1 MDIVIL
7 ICCIIIIALLV
18 FSIMKSN
25 KTVVSNNNN
34 GEIEELNK
42 KIDILKSN
50 LDAQSNLLMNQSIS
64 QGNSTVKQISI
75 LGDSLRDEQGRQQA
89 RTNEILAKIDNK
101 MLALIKENAD
111 SLDKIRQDI
120 LLTLESIRKSNAESL
135 NKINST
141 VKENTE
147 SLDKIRQEVLENFDR
162 IRNSNTESLN
172 KINGTVKE
180 NTENLDKIRQDI
192 LATFE
197 NIRRSNTESLDKI
210 NNTAKENTE
219 SLDKIRQQILK
230 NLDDI
235 RNSNAESLDKINDTV
250 NEKLQKTLDDRI
262 SKSFETVNKRLAEVY
277 EGLGEMKN
285 VASGVSDLKNVLSNV
300 KTRGI
305 MGEIQLGAILNEIL
319 APEQFEEQ
327 ITVNPNSSEKV
338 DFAVKLPGMEDGE
351 YVYLPI
357 DSKFPGDTY
366 SNLLT
371 AYDSGNPDELKAK
384 RKVLELEIK
393 RCAKSIH
400 DKYIVPPYTTDFAIM
415 FLPFEGLYAEV
426 VNMGLVEVLQKEYK
440 INIAG
445 PSTMAAMLNSLQMG
459 FRTLAIQKKS
469 GEVWKILEGAKKEFN
484 NFEKVLN
491 KTRER
496 LKQAD
501 DELEK
506 LVGTR
511 TRAINRKLNT
521 VATLDSSEDTEKLLD
536 IN

>member
-25 KTVVSNNNN
+25 KTAVSNNNN

-75 LGDSLRDEQGRQQA
+75 LGDSLRDEQGRQQTRA
-89 RTNEILAKIDNK
+89 NEILAKIDNK

-120 LLTLESIRKSNAESL
+120 LVTLENIRKSNSESL

-197 NIRRSNTESLDKI
+197 NIRRSNT
-210 NNTAKENTE
+210 
-219 SLDKIRQQILK
+219 
-230 NLDDI
+230 
-235 RNSNAESLDKINDTV
+235 ESLDKINDTV

-400 DKYIVPPYTTDFAIM
+400 DKYIVPPHTTDFAIM

-521 VATLDSSEDTEKLLD
+521 VATLDSSEDAEKLLD

>member
-25 KTVVSNNNN
+25 KTAVSNNNN

-75 LGDSLRDEQGRQQA
+75 LGDSLRDEQGRQQTRA
-89 RTNEILAKIDNK
+89 NEILAKIDNK
-101 MLALIKENAD
+101 MLALIKE
-111 SLDKIRQDI
+111 
-120 LLTLESIRKSNAESL
+120 
-135 NKINST
+135 
-141 VKENTE
+141 
-147 SLDKIRQEVLENFDR
+147 
-162 IRNSNTESLN
+162 
-172 KINGTVKE
+172 
-180 NTENLDKIRQDI
+180 
-192 LATFE
+192 
-197 NIRRSNTESLDKI
+197 
-210 NNTAKENTE
+210 
-219 SLDKIRQQILK
+219 
-230 NLDDI
+230 
-235 RNSNAESLDKINDTV
+235 NAESLDKINDTV

-400 DKYIVPPYTTDFAIM
+400 DKYIVPPHTTDFAIM

-521 VATLDSSEDTEKLLD
+521 VATLDSSEDAEKLLD

>member
-7 ICCIIIIALLV
+7 ICCIIIVALLV

-25 KTVVSNNNN
+25 KTAVSNNNN

-75 LGDSLRDEQGRQQA
+75 LGDSLRDEQGRQQT

-111 SLDKIRQDI
+111 
-120 LLTLESIRKSNAESL
+120 
-135 NKINST
+135 
-141 VKENTE
+141 
-147 SLDKIRQEVLENFDR
+147 
-162 IRNSNTESLN
+162 
-172 KINGTVKE
+172 
-180 NTENLDKIRQDI
+180 
-192 LATFE
+192 
-197 NIRRSNTESLDKI
+197 SLDKI

-521 VATLDSSEDTEKLLD
+521 VATLDSSEDAEKLLD